1 MKIAVIGSR
10 DFADYA
16 KLSQVLNE
24 QPAVTKII
32 SGGAKGA
39 DSLAEQWAKE
49 KGIETVVYK
58 PDWAKY
64 GRGAGVVR
72 NRLIIEDC
80 DCCIAFWDGVSKGTK
95 SSIDHCKKLN
105 KKLLIVKFSTK

>member
-1 MKIAVIGSR
+1 MKVAVVGSR
-10 DFADYA
+10 SFNDYE
-16 KLSQVLNE
+16 KLKQTLDQTPDISR
-24 QPAVTKII
+24 II

-39 DSLAEQWAKE
+39 DSLAEQWARE

-80 DCCIAFWDGVSKGTK
+80 DYCIAFWDGESKGTK

-105 KKLLIVKFSTK
+105 KRLLVVRY

>member
-10 DFADYA
+10 SFADYELL
-16 KLSQVLNE
+16 KKTLNE
-24 QPAVTKII
+24 ITGITKVI

-49 KGIETVVYK
+49 YQIETVIYK

-80 DCCIAFWDGVSKGTK
+80 DLCIAFWDGESKGTK

-105 KKLLIVKFSTK
+105 KKLTIVRYSA

>member
-24 QPAVTKII
+24 QPGVTKII

-72 NRLIIEDC
+72 NRLII
-80 DCCIAFWDGVSKGTK
+80 
-95 SSIDHCKKLN
+95 
-105 KKLLIVKFSTK
+105 

>member
-1 MKIAVIGSR
+1 MAVIGSR
-10 DFADYA
+10 NFSNYELLQKTLDEIPGI
-16 KLSQVLNE
+16 KKV
-24 QPAVTKII
+24 I
-32 SGGAKGA
+32 SGGAAGA

-49 KGIETVVYK
+49 HSVDTVIYK

-80 DCCIAFWDGVSKGTK
+80 DWCIAFWDGTSKGTQ
-95 SSIDHCKKLN
+95 SSIEHARKLN
-105 KKLLIVKFSTK
+105 KKLTVNRY

>member
-10 DFADYA
+10 SFTDYELL
-16 KLSQVLNE
+16 KKTLNE
-24 QPAVTKII
+24 ITGITKVI

-49 KGIETVVYK
+49 KQIETVIYK

-80 DCCIAFWDGVSKGTK
+80 DLCIAFWDGESKGTK

-105 KKLLIVKFSTK
+105 KKLTIVKYSV

>member
-1 MKIAVIGSR
+1 MKIAIIGSR
-10 DFADYA
+10 NFADYELL
-16 KLSQVLNE
+16 KKTLNE
-24 QPAVTKII
+24 ITGITKVI

-49 KGIETVVYK
+49 NEIETVIYK

-80 DCCIAFWDGVSKGTK
+80 DLCIAFWDGESKGTK

-105 KKLLIVKFSTK
+105 KKLTIVRYSA

>member
-10 DFADYA
+10 NFADYELL
-16 KLSQVLNE
+16 KKTLSE
-24 QPAVTKII
+24 ITGITKVI

-49 KGIETVVYK
+49 NEIETVIYK

-80 DCCIAFWDGVSKGTK
+80 DLCIAFWDGESKGTK

-105 KKLLIVKFSTK
+105 KKLTIVRYSA

>member
-10 DFADYA
+10 NFADYELL
-16 KLSQVLNE
+16 KKTLNE
-24 QPAVTKII
+24 ITGITKVI

-49 KGIETVVYK
+49 NQIETVIYK

-80 DCCIAFWDGVSKGTK
+80 DLCIAFLGRRIQRD
-95 SSIDHCKKLN
+95 KK
-105 KKLLIVKFSTK
+105 FH

>member
-10 DFADYA
+10 NFADYELL
-16 KLSQVLNE
+16 KKTLSE
-24 QPAVTKII
+24 ITGITKVI

-49 KGIETVVYK
+49 NQIETVIYK

-80 DCCIAFWDGVSKGTK
+80 DLCIAFWDGESKGTK

-105 KKLLIVKFSTK
+105 KKLTIVRYSA

>member
-1 MKIAVIGSR
+1 MKVAVVGSR
-10 DFADYA
+10 SFNDYE
-16 KLSQVLNE
+16 KLKQTLDQTPDISR
-24 QPAVTKII
+24 II

-39 DSLAEQWAKE
+39 DSLAEQWARE

-80 DCCIAFWDGVSKGTK
+80 DYCIAFWDGESKGTK
-95 SSIDHCKKLN
+95 SSIDYCKKLN
-105 KKLLIVKFSTK
+105 KRLLVVRY

>member
-10 DFADYA
+10 SFADYELL
-16 KLSQVLNE
+16 KKTLNE
-24 QPAVTKII
+24 ITGITKVI

-49 KGIETVVYK
+49 NQIETAIYK

-80 DCCIAFWDGVSKGTK
+80 DLCIAFWDGESKGTK
-95 SSIDHCKKLN
+95 SSIDHFKKLN
-105 KKLLIVKFSTK
+105 KKLTIVKYSV

>member
-10 DFADYA
+10 NFADYELL
-16 KLSQVLNE
+16 KKTLNE
-24 QPAVTKII
+24 ITGITKVI

-49 KGIETVVYK
+49 NQIETVIYK

-80 DCCIAFWDGVSKGTK
+80 DHSIWFER
-95 SSIDHCKKLN
+95 SSSQDIFVL
-105 KKLLIVKFSTK
+105 

>member
-1 MKIAVIGSR
+1 MKVAVVGSR
-10 DFADYA
+10 NFNDYE
-16 KLSQVLNE
+16 KLKQTLD
-24 QPAVTKII
+24 QTPDITRII

-39 DSLAEQWAKE
+39 DALAEQWAKE
-49 KGIETVVYK
+49 KGIEIVVYK

-80 DCCIAFWDGVSKGTK
+80 DYCIAFWDGVSKGTK
-95 SSIDHCKKLN
+95 SSIEHSKKMH
-105 KKLLIVKFSTK
+105 KGLLVVRY

>member
-10 DFADYA
+10 NFANYELL
-16 KLSQVLNE
+16 KKTLSE
-24 QPAVTKII
+24 ITGITKVI

-49 KGIETVVYK
+49 NQIETVIYK

-80 DCCIAFWDGVSKGTK
+80 DLCIAFWDGESKGTK

-105 KKLLIVKFSTK
+105 KKLTIVRYSA